1 MTKLI
6 FIDDETSFFSH
17 LILFLEQVSPQS
29 FSDSVNAFRSA
40 ITWNEPFI
48 IGLVSFHILALFTTL
63 YVTKRGGVSSGMVL
77 LVFLAGIV
85 RSAEYLNKYGANNWE
100 QFATQNY
107 FDENGVF
114 ISIMLCAPLLLTAL
128 IMLISYLREAA
139 RLLVQVKRQE
149 LKEKYKKNKKSNNGG
164 KNKKKGSK
172 KED

>member
-1 MTKLI
+1 
-6 FIDDETSFFSH
+6 
-17 LILFLEQVSPQS
+17 
-29 FSDSVNAFRSA
+29 
-40 ITWNEPFI
+40 
-48 IGLVSFHILALFTTL
+48 
-63 YVTKRGGVSSGMVL
+63 MVL